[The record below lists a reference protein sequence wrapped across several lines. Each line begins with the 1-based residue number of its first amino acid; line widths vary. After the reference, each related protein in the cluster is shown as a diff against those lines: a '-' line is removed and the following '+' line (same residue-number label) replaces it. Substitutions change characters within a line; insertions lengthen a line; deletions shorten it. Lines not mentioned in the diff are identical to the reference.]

1 MWTEVPDPNGNE
13 KLVVEEFFQSAA
25 AKTELINEGTG
36 LWAGLKLVLAIGAPH
51 LGTILAFCCA
61 ACLPRLAKM
70 LKKGGCCVVEST
82 TEAKTAKA
90 EGEPGPMCVG
100 FWQGWELQELGQ
112 ALLDALVMGNGEVA
126 GQVRTQP
133 A

>member
-1 MWTEVPDPNGNE
+1 M
-13 KLVVEEFFQSAA
+13 
-25 AKTELINEGTG
+25 
-36 LWAGLKLVLAIGAPH
+36 
-51 LGTILAFCCA
+51 
-61 ACLPRLAKM
+61 
-70 LKKGGCCVVEST
+70 VEST

-112 ALLDALVMGNGEVA
+112 ALLDALVMGNGEGA

-133 A
+133 AHGVEGPRGCTVEKQEPTGLACSLVRSAWMYSSVPMGRPRARRPR